1 MPAQFAPWTPATGR
15 CADSSPAGSRALMRA
30 ITERWDGRRAVSW
43 GILSCRLTALGNPS
57 AHGKG
62 WALDVGCSLR
72 VGRNIRKR
80 IMRIGPAKLGISV
93 LIHDR
98 VIYSA
103 KSPNGRRYPGHPH
116 RDHVHIELT
125 PRAARDLKLGA
136 ARRLLEAG

>member
-1 MPAQFAPWTPATGR
+1 MPAAFAPWQQATGP
-15 CADSSPAGSRALMRA
+15 CAKSAPAGSRALMRA
-30 ITERWDGRRAVSW
+30 ITERWDDGRASSW
-43 GILSCRLTALGNPS
+43 GILSCRLTALGNAS

-80 IMRIGPAKLGISV
+80 LMRVGPAKLGISV
-93 LIHDR
+93 IIHDR

-103 KSPNGRRYPGHPH
+103 KSPNGRHYPGVPH

-136 ARRLLEAG
+136 ARRVLNQ